1 MKIAILGAGAL
12 GCYYGARLQESGQ
25 DVSFIVRSEYGYLK
39 EHGLQVKSLH
49 GNISLPRINVYRDTE
64 EVGPVDL
71 VVVAWKSTANAG
83 FSRALPPLMGPDT
96 TVVTLQN
103 GMGNAEE
110 IARIIPAER
119 IYVGLCFICAMR
131 EKPGHVNHLEGG
143 NIQFAPFIPTP
154 EGTEKARELSEL
166 FANAGI
172 KTRAFDAAEQIQ
184 WYKLVWNIPFN
195 GLCLALGGI
204 SIAEL
209 YQNPENVVRARRI
222 QFAPFIPTPEG
233 TEKARELSELFA
245 NAGIKTRAFDAA
257 EQIQWYKLVWNI
269 PFNGLCLA
277 LGGISIAELYQNPEN
292 VVRARR
298 IMEEVV
304 QAARARGYAL
314 PEDLVEFHLSRT
326 ETMGA
331 FIPSSAVDYNE
342 GRPVEYTAIWGDPL
356 SKARQAGA
364 SVQEWELLD
373 KAIRKR
379 LNMN

>member
-49 GNISLPRINVYRDTE
+49 GDISLPRLKVYRDAA

-71 VVVAWKSTANAG
+71 VIVAWKSTANAG
-83 FSRALPPLMGPDT
+83 FSKALPPLMGPDT
-96 TVVTLQN
+96 VVVTLQN

-110 IARIIPAER
+110 IARIIPADR

-131 EKPGHVNHLEGG
+131 AEPGHVNHLEGG
-143 NIQFAPFIPTP
+143 NIQFAPFVPSP
-154 EGTEKARELSEL
+154 EGSEKARELSEL

-209 YQNPENVVRARRI
+209 YQNPENVA
-222 QFAPFIPTPEG
+222 
-233 TEKARELSELFA
+233 
-245 NAGIKTRAFDAA
+245 
-257 EQIQWYKLVWNI
+257 
-269 PFNGLCLA
+269 
-277 LGGISIAELYQNPEN
+277 
-292 VVRARR
+292 RARR
-298 IMEEVV
+298 IMEVV
-304 QAARARGYAL
+304 RAAKARGYTL
-314 PEDLVEFHLSRT
+314 PDDLVEFHLSRT
-326 ETMGA
+326 ESMGS

-364 SVQEWELLD
+364 SVPEWELLD
-373 KAIRKR
+373 KDIRKR
-379 LNMN
+379 LNMD

>member
-1 MKIAILGAGAL
+1 MEKHGKRRIFQSSSSVDGAGHNC
-12 GCYYGARLQESGQ
+12 GYTPERHGKCGGNCPHHPGGA
-25 DVSFIVRSEYGYLK
+25 YLC
-39 EHGLQVKSLH
+39 
-49 GNISLPRINVYRDTE
+49 
-64 EVGPVDL
+64 GPVL
-71 VVVAWKSTANAG
+71 HLRYAG
-83 FSRALPPLMGPDT
+83 
-96 TVVTLQN
+96 
-103 GMGNAEE
+103 
-110 IARIIPAER
+110 
-119 IYVGLCFICAMR
+119 
-131 EKPGHVNHLEGG
+131 KPGHVNHLEGG
-143 NIQFAPFIPTP
+143 N
-154 EGTEKARELSEL
+154 
-166 FANAGI
+166 
-172 KTRAFDAAEQIQ
+172 
-184 WYKLVWNIPFN
+184 
-195 GLCLALGGI
+195 
-204 SIAEL
+204 
-209 YQNPENVVRARRI
+209 I

-364 SVQEWELLD
+364 FVPEWELLD

-379 LNMN
+379 LNMNSPSDSI

>member
-39 EHGLQVKSLH
+39 EHGLEVKSLH
-49 GNISLPRINVYRDTE
+49 GDISLPQVKVYRDSS

-83 FSRALPPLMGPDT
+83 FAKALPPLMGPDT
-96 TVVTLQN
+96 VVVTLQN

-110 IARIIPAER
+110 IAAIIPADR

-131 EKPGHVNHLEGG
+131 SEPGHVNHLEGG
-143 NIQFAPFIPTP
+143 NIQFAPFVPSP
-154 EGTEKARELSEL
+154 EGSEKARELSEL
-166 FANAGI
+166 FAKASI

-209 YQNPENVVRARRI
+209 YQNPENVA
-222 QFAPFIPTPEG
+222 
-233 TEKARELSELFA
+233 
-245 NAGIKTRAFDAA
+245 
-257 EQIQWYKLVWNI
+257 
-269 PFNGLCLA
+269 
-277 LGGISIAELYQNPEN
+277 
-292 VVRARR
+292 RARR

-304 QAARARGYAL
+304 QAAKARGYTL
-314 PEDLVEFHLSRT
+314 PDDLVEFHLSRT
-326 ETMGA
+326 ESMGS
-331 FIPSSAVDYNE
+331 FIPSSAVDYNA
-342 GRPVEYTAIWGDPL
+342 GRPIEYTAIWGDPL
-356 SKARQAGA
+356 AKAHQAGA
-364 SVQEWELLD
+364 SLPEWKLLD
-373 KAIRKR
+373 RDIRKR
-379 LNMN
+379 LNMK

>member
-1 MKIAILGAGAL
+1 MLHLRHAGKT
-12 GCYYGARLQESGQ
+12 GPCQPSG
-25 DVSFIVRSEYGYLK
+25 R
-39 EHGLQVKSLH
+39 
-49 GNISLPRINVYRDTE
+49 GN
-64 EVGPVDL
+64 
-71 VVVAWKSTANAG
+71 
-83 FSRALPPLMGPDT
+83 
-96 TVVTLQN
+96 
-103 GMGNAEE
+103 
-110 IARIIPAER
+110 
-119 IYVGLCFICAMR
+119 
-131 EKPGHVNHLEGG
+131 
-143 NIQFAPFIPTP
+143 
-154 EGTEKARELSEL
+154 
-166 FANAGI
+166 
-172 KTRAFDAAEQIQ
+172 
-184 WYKLVWNIPFN
+184 
-195 GLCLALGGI
+195 
-204 SIAEL
+204 
-209 YQNPENVVRARRI
+209 I

-342 GRPVEYTAIWGDPL
+342 GRPVEYTAIWETL
-356 SKARQAGA
+356 SPRPGKPEPPCRNGNFWTRPSA
-364 SVQEWELLD
+364 S
-373 KAIRKR
+373 A
-379 LNMN
+379 

>member
-12 GCYYGARLQESGQ
+12 GCYYGARLQESRQ

-39 EHGLQVKSLH
+39 EHGLQVKSLAWEYLPAPHQRLPGH
-49 GNISLPRINVYRDTE
+49 GGSRSGRPRCRCMEKHGKRRIFQS
-64 EVGPVDL
+64 P
-71 VVVAWKSTANAG
+71 S
-83 FSRALPPLMGPDT
+83 PLMGPDT

-143 NIQFAPFIPTP
+143 N
-154 EGTEKARELSEL
+154 
-166 FANAGI
+166 
-172 KTRAFDAAEQIQ
+172 
-184 WYKLVWNIPFN
+184 
-195 GLCLALGGI
+195 
-204 SIAEL
+204 
-209 YQNPENVVRARRI
+209 I

-364 SVQEWELLD
+364 SVPEWELLD

>member
-1 MKIAILGAGAL
+1 MWACASSAPCGKTGS
-12 GCYYGARLQESGQ
+12 CQPSGRGQ
-25 DVSFIVRSEYGYLK
+25 YPIC
-39 EHGLQVKSLH
+39 
-49 GNISLPRINVYRDTE
+49 
-64 EVGPVDL
+64 
-71 VVVAWKSTANAG
+71 
-83 FSRALPPLMGPDT
+83 PL
-96 TVVTLQN
+96 
-103 GMGNAEE
+103 
-110 IARIIPAER
+110 
-119 IYVGLCFICAMR
+119 
-131 EKPGHVNHLEGG
+131 
-143 NIQFAPFIPTP
+143 IPTP

-209 YQNPENVVRARRI
+209 YQNPENVM
-222 QFAPFIPTPEG
+222 
-233 TEKARELSELFA
+233 
-245 NAGIKTRAFDAA
+245 
-257 EQIQWYKLVWNI
+257 
-269 PFNGLCLA
+269 
-277 LGGISIAELYQNPEN
+277 
-292 VVRARR
+292 RARR

-304 QAARARGYAL
+304 QAAKARGYAL

-364 SVQEWELLD
+364 SVPEWD
-373 KAIRKR
+373 FWTRPSASA
-379 LNMN
+379 

>member
-1 MKIAILGAGAL
+1 MEKHGKRRIFQSPSHVDGTGYDC
-12 GCYYGARLQESGQ
+12 CYT
-25 DVSFIVRSEYGYLK
+25 SERHGECGGNCPHHPGGPYLC
-39 EHGLQVKSLH
+39 
-49 GNISLPRINVYRDTE
+49 
-64 EVGPVDL
+64 GPVL
-71 VVVAWKSTANAG
+71 HLRHAG
-83 FSRALPPLMGPDT
+83 KTGSCQPSGRGQYP
-96 TVVTLQN
+96 
-103 GMGNAEE
+103 
-110 IARIIPAER
+110 
-119 IYVGLCFICAMR
+119 IC
-131 EKPGHVNHLEGG
+131 
-143 NIQFAPFIPTP
+143 PFIPTP

-209 YQNPENVVRARRI
+209 YQNPENVM
-222 QFAPFIPTPEG
+222 
-233 TEKARELSELFA
+233 
-245 NAGIKTRAFDAA
+245 
-257 EQIQWYKLVWNI
+257 
-269 PFNGLCLA
+269 
-277 LGGISIAELYQNPEN
+277 
-292 VVRARR
+292 RARR

-304 QAARARGYAL
+304 QAAKARGYAL

-364 SVQEWELLD
+364 SVPEWELLD

-379 LNMN
+379 LNIN